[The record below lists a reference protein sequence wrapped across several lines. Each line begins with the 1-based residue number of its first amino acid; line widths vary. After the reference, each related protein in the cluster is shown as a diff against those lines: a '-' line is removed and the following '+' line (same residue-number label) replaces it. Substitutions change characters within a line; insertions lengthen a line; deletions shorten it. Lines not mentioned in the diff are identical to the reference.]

1 MKRKP
6 REDFVTI
13 PLSPR
18 YELNSH
24 GVLRNRATGKILKWQ
39 ESRHRTKQK
48 NRAEI
53 REIVREEFDRR
64 AWETFKSL
72 YPPEFVQ
79 GLEQELQKQFPA
91 LKFGSRE

>member
-1 MKRKP
+1 MLD
-6 REDFVTI
+6 EQT
-13 PLSPR
+13 
-18 YELNSH
+18 
-24 GVLRNRATGKILKWQ
+24 
-39 ESRHRTKQK
+39 
-48 NRAEI
+48 RAEI

-79 GLEQELQKQFPA
+79 GLEQEFQKQFPA

>member
-1 MKRKP
+1 MLD
-6 REDFVTI
+6 EQT
-13 PLSPR
+13 
-18 YELNSH
+18 
-24 GVLRNRATGKILKWQ
+24 RA
-39 ESRHRTKQK
+39 
-48 NRAEI
+48 AI